1 MVIGGVAGG
10 RSSRAAYDRVL
21 APWPGHR
28 RRAAE
33 DPGAVPMRGSGRTAR
48 RERPGAGAS
57 TADGPGPGGPTRL
70 TSPRDGADAEDI
82 GLAVLAGS
90 RYGT

>member
-1 MVIGGVAGG
+1 MTASSP
-10 RSSRAAYDRVL
+10 RSQ
-21 APWPGHR
+21 PHR
-28 RRAAE
+28 RRAA
-33 DPGAVPMRGSGRTAR
+33 GGSRCRCGGSGRTAR

-57 TADGPGPGGPTRL
+57 TADGPGPCETTRL

-82 GLAVLAGS
+82 GLAVQAGS